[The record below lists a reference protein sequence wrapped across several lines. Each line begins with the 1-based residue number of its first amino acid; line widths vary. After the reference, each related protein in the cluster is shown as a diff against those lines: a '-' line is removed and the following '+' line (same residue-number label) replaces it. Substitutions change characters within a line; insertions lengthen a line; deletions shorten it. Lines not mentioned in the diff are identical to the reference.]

1 MWFRSDRRP
10 AAPPPAP
17 GNLGPDLSEIA
28 AMLLVSAAP
37 PSPLGLAL
45 TAEEAQFIT
54 RYMVREKFAEG
65 GTVVFGGQSE
75 HVPRL
80 MLVLDGEVSVEDF
93 YPVAVLNSAGPGST
107 LGKVNLFDPLAQPL
121 VMSAMTDVRVAT
133 LTREALRQLFDD
145 APLVAAK
152 YMLQLSAE
160 LATLTADS
168 MKRMTVMSQLVRAL
182 QEELASDPEDRTVI
196 DDAASLTSPSQP
208 ADLGE
213 N

>member
-17 GNLGPDLSEIA
+17 GNLGPDLSELA
-28 AMLLVSAAP
+28 AMLLVTTRPS
-37 PSPLGLAL
+37 SPLGMAL
-45 TAEEAQFIT
+45 TLEEAQFIT
-54 RYMVREKFAEG
+54 RYMVREKLAEG
-65 GTVVFGGQSE
+65 STVVFGGQSE

-93 YPVAVLNSAGPGST
+93 YPVAVLSSAGPGST
-107 LGKVNLFDPLAQPL
+107 LGKVNLFDPLAQAL

-133 LTREALRQLFDD
+133 LTREALCQLFTD
-145 APLVAAK
+145 APLIAAK
-152 YMLQLSAE
+152 YMAQLSTE
-160 LATLTADS
+160 LASLTADS

-182 QEELASDPEDRTVI
+182 QEELASEPDDRLVV

>member
-1 MWFRSDRRP
+1 
-10 AAPPPAP
+10 
-17 GNLGPDLSEIA
+17 
-28 AMLLVSAAP
+28 MLMVSAVP

-45 TAEEAQFIT
+45 TPEEAQFIT
-54 RYMVREKFAEG
+54 RYMVREKFQEG
-65 GTVVFGGQSE
+65 GTVVFGGQSD

-107 LGKVNLFDPLAQPL
+107 LGKVNLFDPNAQPL

-145 APLVAAK
+145 APLIAAK
-152 YMLQLSAE
+152 YMLQLSVE

-182 QEELASDPEDRTVI
+182 QEELASDPEDRTLI
-196 DDAASLTSPSQP
+196 DDAASLTAPSQP